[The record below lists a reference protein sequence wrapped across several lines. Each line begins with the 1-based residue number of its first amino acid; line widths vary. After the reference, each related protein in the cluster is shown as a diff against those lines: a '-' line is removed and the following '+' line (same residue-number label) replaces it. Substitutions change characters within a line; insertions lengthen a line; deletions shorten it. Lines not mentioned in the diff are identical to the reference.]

1 MATRG
6 RLNPV
11 RFARWL
17 AWGAWVAAF
26 GCIQDD
32 GSRFNPIEIVSPR
45 MDEDDERRIGMEF
58 DRELD
63 KKVNIIT
70 DPVVAGF
77 LNDLGQSITETIEPQ
92 PFIYRF
98 RVIEAPSLNAF
109 AVPGGY
115 VYFHSG
121 TLLAAGSVDELAGV
135 MGHEIAHVKARHLA
149 RMQKQS
155 QLPDLAAKIAGI
167 AAAIATGEP
176 GLMVLAEAA
185 NVSLQ
190 LRFSREFE
198 SEADQLGGV
207 FVARAGYDPAGSAR
221 FFERIVDA
229 QQSHPDAIPPYLYT
243 HPAAEDRIQTI
254 QLAAETLQPTREPA
268 VSLEDDLRGA
278 QARLAFLI
286 DTNRESV
293 PGMGLPADRS
303 QTDPLLEEAA
313 ERIRLGENDAALVL
327 LSRAQAIEPNDPRV
341 PFRIGNLLYGAERYE
356 DAAAA
361 YRRTVRLD
369 SSAALVF
376 YRLGLAYRATGER
389 HRSVYAFEQ
398 AMHRAGAGSRL
409 QRQAEWEILKL
420 TFSVVPE
427 SGFADGSEVEGGDT
441 PVGFSREAFRVG
453 DRAMA
458 WWARLGP
465 RFTGYADRI
474 TVRWTDPTGSVV
486 QDEPAEPRGRP
497 YIGSNLELDAAGV
510 RAAGAWMVEARFEGD
525 VIDRRTVQVE
535 P

>member
-1 MATRG
+1 
-6 RLNPV
+6 
-11 RFARWL
+11 
-17 AWGAWVAAF
+17 
-26 GCIQDD
+26 
-32 GSRFNPIEIVSPR
+32 
-45 MDEDDERRIGMEF
+45 
-58 DRELD
+58 
-63 KKVNIIT
+63 
-70 DPVVAGF
+70 
-77 LNDLGQSITETIEPQ
+77 
-92 PFIYRF
+92 
-98 RVIEAPSLNAF
+98 
-109 AVPGGY
+109 
-115 VYFHSG
+115 
-121 TLLAAGSVDELAGV
+121 
-135 MGHEIAHVKARHLA
+135 
-149 RMQKQS
+149 
-155 QLPDLAAKIAGI
+155 
-167 AAAIATGEP
+167 
-176 GLMVLAEAA
+176 MVLAEAA

-207 FVARAGYDPAGSAR
+207 FVSRAGYDPAGSAR

-229 QQSHPDAIPPYLYT
+229 QQSHPDSIPPYLYT

-254 QLAAETLQPTREPA
+254 RLAAETLQPTREPA
-268 VSLEDDLRGA
+268 LSLEEDLREA
-278 QARLAFLI
+278 QARLAYLI

-293 PGMGLPADRS
+293 PSMGLPADRS
-303 QTDPLLEEAA
+303 QTDPLLEEAS
-313 ERIRLGENDAALVL
+313 ERIRLGEDDAALVL
-327 LSRAQAIEPNDPRV
+327 LSWAQAIEPNDPRV
-341 PFRIGNLLYGAERYE
+341 SFRIGNLLYESERYE

-398 AMHRAGAGSRL
+398 AMHRAGAESRL

-420 TFSVVPE
+420 TFRVVPE
-427 SGFADGSEVEGGDT
+427 AGFADGSEVEGADT
-441 PVGFSREAFRVG
+441 PAGFSREAFRVG

-486 QDEPAEPRGRP
+486 QEEPAEPRGRP
-497 YIGSNLELDAAGV
+497 YIGSSLAFDAAGV
-510 RAAGAWMVEARFEGD
+510 RPAGAWTVEARLEDD